1 MKEPIPMPADEL
13 LFAEMSQAAK
23 NNSLNPQS
31 NTPGS
36 NPWVKYLIVVALIVG
51 SGVIAYQL
59 TKTKDDDKGYN

>member
-1 MKEPIPMPADEL
+1 MKAPIPMPADEI

-23 NNSLNPQS
+23 NNTLNTQS